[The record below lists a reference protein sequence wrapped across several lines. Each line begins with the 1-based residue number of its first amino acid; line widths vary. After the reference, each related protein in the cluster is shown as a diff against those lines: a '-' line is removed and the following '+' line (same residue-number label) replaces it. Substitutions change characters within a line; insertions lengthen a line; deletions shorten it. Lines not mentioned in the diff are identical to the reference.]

1 VPSSGGGRAVQASLF
16 HSAAQ
21 WPARDL
27 SATELATYFGG
38 ERRHEEWQDGRLLSF
53 FQQSPEGEARHIAL
67 RAKELAVDRPHG
79 HLLRSGQ
86 HLTPDETAL
95 TSTCW
100 MGGVFHSML
109 TQGHVSF
116 NRVLSTQRSYLGLM
130 RSNGLRVFVDSPH
143 GREGRDGWQLLGL
156 GLLTA
161 LTLLM
166 AVGEGLL
173 QAWCLPV
180 WGAGRCASLQW
191 LPLAPAGL
199 LVLAA
204 LGQAWSWRLPRGVE
218 PGDESFLTVQ
228 RSGVRRPRPAGSRVA
243 RPPAQGGSH
252 GQP

>member
-1 VPSSGGGRAVQASLF
+1 MGSNPQDGAPDGLVLDGFYTP
-16 HSAAQ
+16 AQ
-21 WPARDL
+21 RWA
-27 SATELATYFGG
+27 
-38 ERRHEEWQDGRLLSF
+38 GRLLWT
-53 FQQSPEGEARHIAL
+53 
-67 RAKELAVDRPHG
+67 V
-79 HLLRSGQ
+79 SGT
-86 HLTPDETAL
+86 L
-95 TSTCW
+95 
-100 MGGVFHSML
+100 
-109 TQGHVSF
+109 
-116 NRVLSTQRSYLGLM
+116 LGLM
-130 RSNGLRVFVDSPH
+130 LALGPEPRSHEGQPVSRWLVAALLFLPLLPLPWVMGEGMLRWVSRHPGLLNLPNKAYWMAPWRMSATL
-143 GREGRDGWQLLGL
+143 RRLGWQLLGL